1 MRAAL
6 PDSYGDLVGLRLV
19 VTEGV
24 EGSAAELSR
33 VSVRSRDSNEVKQEH
48 RES

>member
-6 PDSYGDLVGLRLV
+6 PDSYGDLVGLTLV

-24 EGSAAELSR
+24 DGSAAELSR
-33 VSVRSRDSNEVKQEH
+33 VGVRSRDSNEVKQEH